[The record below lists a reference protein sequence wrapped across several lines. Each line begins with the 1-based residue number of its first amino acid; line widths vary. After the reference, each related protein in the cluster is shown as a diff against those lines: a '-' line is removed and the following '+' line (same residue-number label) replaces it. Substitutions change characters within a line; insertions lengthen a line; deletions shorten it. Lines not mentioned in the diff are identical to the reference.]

1 MTKLPV
7 KKVIIDTDPGVDDA
21 IAILMALRSSSFQ
34 VLGLTTVGGNVPLA
48 RGTRNALALLE
59 YAGRT
64 EIPVSR
70 GSALPIRGQYGYSF
84 PVHGASGL
92 TRRLPNPSTRP
103 TGQRAVDF
111 LAGELGKQPGEILLI
126 ALGPLTNLANLLT
139 KYPGSL
145 EQASGLVVMG
155 GAIDVPGNVT
165 DYAEFNFYSDPGAA
179 KLVLSSGVPLTL
191 IDLAASRQVAIDRQ
205 AGRELKPRNNLG
217 ALAAQLLNNW
227 FRRDSGRQRFFFHDP
242 LAMAVALD
250 PNIVNAQGTQMAVE
264 TGDPVR
270 LGESRISGRSGPVAV
285 ARQVDQ
291 DGFFKLF
298 EELMGP
304 EQGAS
309 LHSGDS
315 GLLNRA

>member
-1 MTKLPV
+1 MTDIPA

-21 IAILMALRSSSFQ
+21 IAILMALRFSSFQ
-34 VLGLTTVGGNVPLA
+34 VLGLATVGGNVPLA

-92 TRRLPNPSTRP
+92 TRRLPNPSSRP
-103 TGQRAVDF
+103 IDQRAVDF

-139 KYPGSL
+139 RYPGSL

-155 GAIDVPGNVT
+155 GAVDVPGNVT
-165 DYAEFNFYSDPGAA
+165 GHAEFNFYSDPEAA
-179 KLVLSSGVPLTL
+179 KMVLSSGVPLTL

-205 AGRELKPRNNLG
+205 AARELKPRNNLG
-217 ALAAQLLNNW
+217 GLAAQLLNNW
-227 FRRDSGRQRFFFHDP
+227 FRRDPGRQRFFFHDP
-242 LAMAVALD
+242 LAMAAAFD
-250 PNIVNAQGTQMAVE
+250 STIVNTQNVQVAVE
-264 TGDPVR
+264 TADPVR
-270 LGESRISGRSGPVAV
+270 LGESRISGRPGLVGV
-285 ARQVDQ
+285 VRQVDQ
-291 DGFFKLF
+291 DGFFRLF
-298 EELMGP
+298 DDLMSP
-304 EQGAS
+304 DQGAIQG
-309 LHSGDS
+309 HG
-315 GLLNRA
+315 